1 MHLFQAESPPPILA
15 TTAGGTA
22 SKKASAAASSKK
34 KAIKESLEDEE
45 DLLEEK
51 LVEFEVEAGEASEAA
66 EQTLETAACDGPVR
80 FQRILNP
87 ILSDGKVSCETE
99 EDESV
104 DVVSDDA
111 GSNPSSGEPFK
122 NFVPKNEKDGAT
134 YKCLF
139 CNHIFKS
146 HYCYQ
151 KHKRRHLNPF
161 MVDYTI
167 SSNIPPPPQQQLKK
181 IVPTEPSTNPPLKDI
196 NVQFFPCKICGAKF
210 PSYYFVHKHKKI
222 WHPESVTNSGETL
235 KKSMDQ

>member
-1 MHLFQAESPPPILA
+1 MHLLQAESPPPILV
-15 TTAGGTA
+15 TTAGATA
-22 SKKASAAASSKK
+22 SKKAAASSKK
-34 KAIKESLEDEE
+34 KAIKESQSSSIEDEE

-51 LVEFEVEAGEASEAA
+51 LVEFEVEAGGEAA

-181 IVPTEPSTNPPLKDI
+181 IVPTEPSNNPPLKDI
-196 NVQFFPCKICGAKF
+196 NVQFFPGQI
-210 PSYYFVHKHKKI
+210 
-222 WHPESVTNSGETL
+222 
-235 KKSMDQ
+235 

>member
-1 MHLFQAESPPPILA
+1 MHLLQAESPPPILVA
-15 TTAGGTA
+15 T
-22 SKKASAAASSKK
+22 KKASTASKK
-34 KAIKESLEDEE
+34 KAIKESSIEDEE

-51 LVEFEVEAGEASEAA
+51 LVEFEVEAGDS

-87 ILSDGKVSCETE
+87 ILSDKGETE

-111 GSNPSSGEPFK
+111 GSNPGGGGGEPFK

-167 SSNIPPPPQQQLKK
+167 TSTVPPQQQQQKK
-181 IVPTEPSTNPPLKDI
+181 IVPSTSPTNPNLPLKDI

>member
-1 MHLFQAESPPPILA
+1 MVP
-15 TTAGGTA
+15 TA
-22 SKKASAAASSKK
+22 SKKAKK
-34 KAIKESLEDEE
+34 KTINASTSESIETAEDF
-45 DLLEEK
+45 LEEK
-51 LVEFEVEAGEASEAA
+51 LVEFEVEPGEN
-66 EQTLETAACDGPVR
+66 EQALETAACDGPVR

-87 ILSDGKVSCETE
+87 ILSDKVETE

-111 GSNPSSGEPFK
+111 GSNPEPFK

-161 MVDYTI
+161 MVDYTTNNTPT
-167 SSNIPPPPQQQLKK
+167 NIPPQQTKK
-181 IVPTEPSTNPPLKDI
+181 IVPTSPQPNPPLKDI

-222 WHPESVTNSGETL
+222 WHPESVSGETL
-235 KKSMDQ
+235 QKSME

>member
-1 MHLFQAESPPPILA
+1 MES
-15 TTAGGTA
+15 
-22 SKKASAAASSKK
+22 
-34 KAIKESLEDEE
+34 DEF
-45 DLLEEK
+45 LEEK
-51 LVEFEVEAGEASEAA
+51 LVEFEVEPDS

-87 ILSDGKVSCETE
+87 ILSDKVDTETE
-99 EDESV
+99 EESV

-111 GSNPSSGEPFK
+111 GSNPEPFQ

-161 MVDYTI
+161 MVDYTTTKI
-167 SSNIPPPPQQQLKK
+167 PPQQTKK
-181 IVPTEPSTNPPLKDI
+181 VVPSSPQPTPPLKDI

-222 WHPESVTNSGETL
+222 WHPESVTTSGETL
-235 KKSMDQ
+235 KKAME

>member
-1 MHLFQAESPPPILA
+1 MVA
-15 TTAGGTA
+15 T
-22 SKKASAAASSKK
+22 KKASTASKK
-34 KAIKESLEDEE
+34 KAIKESSIEDEE

-51 LVEFEVEAGEASEAA
+51 LVEFEVEAGDS

-87 ILSDGKVSCETE
+87 ILSDKGETE

-111 GSNPSSGEPFK
+111 GSNPGGGGGEPFK

-167 SSNIPPPPQQQLKK
+167 TSTVPPQQQQQKK
-181 IVPTEPSTNPPLKDI
+181 IVPSTSPTNPNLPLKDI